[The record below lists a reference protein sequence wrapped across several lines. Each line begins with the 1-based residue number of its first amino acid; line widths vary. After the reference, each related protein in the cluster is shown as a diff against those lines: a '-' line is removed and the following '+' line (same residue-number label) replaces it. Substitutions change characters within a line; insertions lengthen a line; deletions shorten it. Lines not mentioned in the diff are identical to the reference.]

1 MKLFL
6 IDDDTIQNHLVKMT
20 IKKIDREIDLTFFS
34 NPILA
39 LDFLSKISDIDSNPD
54 IILLDLNMPELSG
67 WQFLEQYAKFPIT
80 SKVAILSSTI
90 DANDV
95 EKSKTIPLVFHFCHK
110 PLTPEKLIEILEKVN
125 SIV

>member
-54 IILLDLNMPELSG
+54 FILLDLNMPELSG

-95 EKSKTIPLVFHFCHK
+95 EKSKTFPLVFHFCNK
-110 PLTPEKLIEILEKVN
+110 PLTPEKLIEILEKVD

>member
-110 PLTPEKLIEILEKVN
+110 PITPEKLIEILEK
-125 SIV
+125 

>member
-90 DANDV
+90 DTNDV
-95 EKSKTIPLVFHFCHK
+95 EKSKTFPLVFHFCHK
-110 PLTPEKLIEILEKVN
+110 PLTPEKLIEILEKVD